1 MSSSVETYA
10 VAEVEAPLAAVKR
23 LTGALVITGLVSVT
37 LGILMGPL
45 QALNYANYNAY
56 TFIQPVVGSYYLGL
70 TLHGVLNAFAF
81 TTFFM
86 CGLMLYLTARELDVA
101 PNLGFG
107 WFGYAIMLLGL
118 LLAAGAILSNTST
131 VLYTFYAPMQA
142 SWAFYLGL
150 GLIFLASWVFVY
162 EVFRMVH
169 VWRVAHPGA
178 ITPLASWMS
187 LITLGMWF
195 IASLGVVAEVVIYLL
210 PWSLGIRAG
219 VDPLVTRSL
228 FWLTGHPIV
237 YFWLMPAY
245 ISWYTLVP
253 RQAGGSLVS
262 DPLARL
268 AFILLMLFSLPVG
281 VHHQL
286 QDAGIPTVIR
296 AIVILLTFMVIFPSL
311 VTAFTVGA
319 SLERAG
325 RNRGGRG
332 ALGWIWALPW
342 KDPSFSAQGFAMLI
356 FIMGGATGMVNASWI
371 LNVTIHNTSWVPGHF
386 HATLA
391 SASALTFLGI
401 SYWLLPHLT
410 GKPLFAPRLAL
421 VGNWFWFIGMLV
433 FSNSMMAAG
442 LMGVP
447 RRAWLAVMLPG
458 SYGLVYSKVL
468 FLLITIGIGGVLLGI
483 AVILIFISI
492 WGTILRSGRKRIET
506 EIPFSDRMISP
517 AGVRIARIADHYYWW
532 LFGGLLLVVA
542 VYLPLLI
549 HLLAQYTP
557 LPGLRRW

>member
-1 MSSSVETYA
+1 MGTQVETY
-10 VAEVEAPLAAVKR
+10 VVRETPLPAVKT
-23 LTGALVITGLVSVT
+23 LTAALTITGLLSVT

-45 QALNYANYNAY
+45 QALNYANFNAY
-56 TFIQPVVGSYYLGL
+56 NYIRPVVGSYYVGL

-86 CGLMLYLTARELDVA
+86 CGLMLYLTSRELKVA
-101 PNLGFG
+101 PNLALG
-107 WFGYAIMLLGL
+107 WTAYVLM
-118 LLAAGAILSNTST
+118 AAGLVLSASSIFANTST

-150 GLIFLASWVFVY
+150 ALIFLPSWIFVY
-162 EVFRMVH
+162 DVFRMVH
-169 VWRVAHPGA
+169 VWHVEHPGE
-178 ITPLASWMS
+178 ITPLVSWMS

-195 IASLGVVAEVVIYLL
+195 IASLGVIGEIAIYLL
-210 PWSLGIRAG
+210 PWSLGLREG
-219 VDPLVTRSL
+219 VDPLLTRSL

-253 RQAGGSLVS
+253 RQAGGQLVS

-268 AFILLMLFSLPVG
+268 AFIPLMLFSLPVG

-286 QDAGIPTVIR
+286 QDAGIPTAIR
-296 AIVILLTFMVIFPSL
+296 AIVIVLTFMVIFPSL
-311 VTAFTVGA
+311 ITAFTVGA

-342 KDPSFSAQGFAMLI
+342 KDPSFSAQGFAMLL
-356 FIMGGATGMVNASWI
+356 FIIGGSTGMVNASWI

-401 SYWLLPHLT
+401 SYWLIPHLT
-410 GKPLFAPRLAL
+410 GKPLFAPKLARI
-421 VGNWFWFIGMLV
+421 GNWFWFIGMLV
-433 FSNSMMAAG
+433 FSLSMMAAG

-447 RRAWLAVMLPG
+447 RRAWLSVMIPG
-458 SYGLVYSKVL
+458 SYSMVYGKYL

-483 AVILIFISI
+483 AVIAIFVSL
-492 WGTILRSGRKRIET
+492 WGTILRPTRERVET
-506 EIPFSDRMISP
+506 EIPFTDRMSSKTGI
-517 AGVRIARIADHYYWW
+517 RIARIADHYYWW
-532 LFGGLLLVVA
+532 LLAGLLLVVGI
-542 VYLPLLI
+542 YLPLLI
-549 HLLAQYTP
+549 QLLQNYVP